1 MLIIHLSSRVS
12 SRVSKIMSHITQSEI
27 AKKLNVTRI
36 TVSKALRNHPD
47 ISKETKAKI
56 LKVAEELNYT
66 PNLIAKNLITQK
78 TNTIGVVIPD
88 LENSFFAYAADSLI
102 DASAEKN
109 YNVFVTV
116 SRENHQ
122 SEIKNIKNLL
132 GMRVDGLL
140 ICVSQQTYDIRIFE
154 HIKNINVPLVFFD
167 RQIDGL
173 GFPSVIFDDVNG
185 ALTAL
190 DQIIKNGFTKI
201 AHFAGYSNVSVA
213 KARKTGYTSALSNN
227 GIELKNDWVI
237 EGGFEVKD
245 GYNSF
250 LKLFNSQNIPE
261 IIFTVNDRVALGAYK
276 AAAECGLRIPDDI
289 GIVGFGFNET
299 AQSFSPS
306 LAIINQDPRNLGNRA
321 TELLISLING
331 TETNREQNII
341 INEEFL
347 WNDSIR
353 RNK

>member
-250 LKLFNSQNIPE
+250 
-261 IIFTVNDRVALGAYK
+261 
-276 AAAECGLRIPDDI
+276 
-289 GIVGFGFNET
+289 
-299 AQSFSPS
+299 
-306 LAIINQDPRNLGNRA
+306 
-321 TELLISLING
+321 
-331 TETNREQNII
+331 
-341 INEEFL
+341 
-347 WNDSIR
+347 
-353 RNK
+353 